1 MSGSMPD
8 FKDQKVSKTLSL
20 FSRVYSLEAVTTV
33 QIPGRA
39 DSDKDDK
46 KDAEKWG
53 K

>member
-20 FSRVYSLEAVTTV
+20 FSRVYSLEAVTAV
-33 QIPGRA
+33 KIPARA

-46 KDAEKWG
+46 KDAEKRG